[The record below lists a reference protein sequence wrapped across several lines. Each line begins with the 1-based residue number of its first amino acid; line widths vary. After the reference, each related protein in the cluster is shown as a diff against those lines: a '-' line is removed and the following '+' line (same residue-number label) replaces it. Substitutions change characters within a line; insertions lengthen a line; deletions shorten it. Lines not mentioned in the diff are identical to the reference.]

1 MEQPINIFASI
12 AKGIETTN
20 LNVVDLFK
28 LVEEQN
34 AKIDAIY
41 SALFPTQ
48 NIAEPDVPG
57 AETEE

>member
-1 MEQPINIFASI
+1 MAQPINIFESI

-28 LVEEQN
+28 LVEEKS

-41 SALFPTQ
+41 SALYPEQ
-48 NIAEPDVPG
+48 NMEDTEPNVSG
-57 AETEE
+57 EEE